1 VVPYSLVHTPS
12 QPLPS
17 VAHTQS
23 LLQSFSRPPGKTCLF
38 YGDSVLFQLSLT
50 MASYALANG
59 NSIAV
64 VDGGNEF
71 NVHLIARFARQRR
84 LNADDLLERIFI
96 SRGFTC
102 YQMEQAV
109 VHKLPEFLRST
120 GARTAMVF
128 GLLETFY
135 DDQAPFREV
144 QQILRRVLEALG
156 AMKRD
161 GVSILVACLKR
172 NVLPAERNQLFTTLA
187 AGVDSVYRIALSEEH
202 QPILYLEKGDDR
214 GTDRSNV
221 HEHHRPG
228 AVKLVQ
234 VPPGTAQ
241 RRPRTVR

>member
-1 VVPYSLVHTPS
+1 MPSSLVHTPP

-23 LLQSFSRPPGKTCLF
+23 LLESFSRPPGKTCLF

-50 MASYALANG
+50 MASYALACG
-59 NSIAV
+59 SSIAV

-109 VHKLPEFLRST
+109 VHKLPEFLRSVN
-120 GARTAMVF
+120 ARTAMVF

-144 QQILRRVLEALG
+144 QQILRRVLEALE
-156 AMKRD
+156 AMKRE
-161 GVSILVACLKR
+161 GISILVACLKR

-187 AGVDSVYRIALSEEH
+187 AGVDSVYRIALDEDH
-202 QPILYLEKGDDR
+202 QPVLYLEKGVDR
-214 GTDRSNV
+214 GTHRSNL
-221 HEHHRPG
+221 HQHHRPG
-228 AVKLVQ
+228 VVELVE
-234 VPPGTAQ
+234 VPPRAAQ
-241 RRPRTVR
+241 RGSRIIR